1 MMAKSDI
8 APPGV
13 ILLSAGRG
21 SRMLP
26 LTEGIPKSLLPVGDR
41 LVLDWLIEAVIERT
55 TGEVVVVTGYAAE
68 KVVAHLSSRFGSRVA
83 TVHNERYVDDVNIL
97 SVELGV
103 AALKY
108 PERGYLIVETDLLLD
123 RCAWDQVFSVVN
135 DAAQLSCWV
144 CDGFY
149 NPQLTGGIVHADPLG
164 RIDAVAYQPVYD
176 RAFDGWPKMV
186 GLLLVGPK
194 QVEEDRRLRH
204 AAIEQSIAQYYLM
217 PWREGIA
224 CLPSRVLQLQGG
236 FARSFNTEHDF
247 YRARADFLAQSHG
260 STPNNKEKVTSA

>member
-1 MMAKSDI
+1 MAKPDI

-41 LVLDWLIEAVIERT
+41 FVLDWLIEAVIARSA
-55 TGEVVVVTGYAAE
+55 GEIVVVTGYERE
-68 KVVAHLSSRFGSRVA
+68 KVAAHLKRRFGSRVA
-83 TVHNERYVDDVNIL
+83 TVENDRYAEDVNIL
-97 SVELGV
+97 SVEIGV
-103 AALKY
+103 NALRH

-123 RCAWDQVFSVVN
+123 EDAWDQVFDVMRNSEC
-135 DAAQLSCWV
+135 LSCWV

-149 NPQLTGGIVHADPLG
+149 GPSLTGGIVHADQYD
-164 RIDAVAYQPVYD
+164 RITAVEYQPTYLPV
-176 RAFDGWPKMV
+176 FDGWPKMV
-186 GLLLVGPK
+186 GLLLVGPS
-194 QVEEDRRLRH
+194 QVEQDKHLRR

-224 CLPSRVLQLQGG
+224 SMPSRVLQLKGG
-236 FARSFNTEHDF
+236 FARSFNTESDF
-247 YRARADFLAQSHG
+247 YQARADFLAYRHSNISH
-260 STPNNKEKVTSA
+260 NNEKVISA